1 MLRFLAL
8 IILVC
13 PFNIYADIFL
23 SSPNISLN
31 SQDQRVI
38 ELQIQ
43 NDNIKDGDVVLYE
56 YKTPNL
62 INENDIAY
70 TLIENFENY
79 QTFKIIL
86 SESYQEDYFSFKIQI
101 KDSYTKDI
109 FIFLPSKLRNFYQ
122 EPVRDKFKQ
131 NSNVNTSEQISI
143 KENEEQASEGEKV
156 PEVFKGSDI
165 TTVWSMAK
173 KIKGSNDNISI
184 YQIMWSIYLG
194 NKEAFINDNI
204 NLIRKDIDISVPTI
218 NEIENISYQFAKDSI
233 LNMNDTFTKGFSSAT
248 KSLLVLTAPTI
259 IVEADQDK
267 KIDQPEKDLSIVSF
281 DETSDPEDF
290 IKENTKEISLG
301 IESNAVKELLDQVE
315 ESEAKK
321 NISFEIFDLIFISL
335 ISLASGA
342 LLALIFIQ
350 LRNIKNLKNQEYD
363 FEEAKDDDSMLSGLP
378 QGLSIENNRDQQQ
391 LDLALTYFEMD
402 DKNNAKKI
410 LSSILQNSDNDEIKN
425 QANNILNKINQQ

>member
-1 MLRFLAL
+1 MLRFLVL
-8 IILVC
+8 FILVC

-23 SSPNISLN
+23 SSPKISLN
-31 SQDQRVI
+31 PQDQRVI
-38 ELQIQ
+38 ELKIQ

-122 EPVRDKFKQ
+122 EPVREKFKK
-131 NSNVNTSEQISI
+131 NSNVKKSEQSPI
-143 KENEEQASEGEKV
+143 KENEELASEGEKF
-156 PEVFKGSDI
+156 PEGFKGSDI

-218 NEIENISYQFAKDSI
+218 NEIEDISYQFAKDSI
-233 LNMNDTFTKGFSSAT
+233 LNMNDTFAKGFSSAT

-301 IESNAVKELLDQVE
+301 IESNTVKELLDQVE
-315 ESEAKK
+315 ESEPKK
-321 NISFEIFDLIFISL
+321 NNSFEIFDLIFISL

-391 LDLALTYFEMD
+391 LDLAVTYFEMD
-402 DKNNAKKI
+402 DKDNAKKI
-410 LSSILQNSDNDEIKN
+410 LSSILKNSDNDEIKN
-425 QANNILNKINQQ
+425 QANNILNKIDQQ